1 VSARFINVTIT
12 GGHIGDTT
20 YNNYPLAHV
29 AHVDLVAI
37 VRAIAEV
44 DPAAVNDVVDHLDRA
59 TVDEAERVTVED
71 FRELIGLVAGLQRI
85 VDFLVRHALRTGD
98 VAAGDHAAMRD
109 WMERH
114 G

>member
-12 GGHIGDTT
+12 GGYIGDAT
-20 YNNYPLAHV
+20 YDNYPLAHV

-44 DPAAVNDVVDHLDRA
+44 DPAAINDVVDELDRT
-59 TVDEAERVTVED
+59 TVDETPILA
-71 FRELIGLVAGLQRI
+71 A
-85 VDFLVRHALRTGD
+85 LVRHALRSGD
-98 VAAGDHAAMRD
+98 VAAGDHAAMRE
-109 WMERH
+109 WMARH